1 MIAGASIRTSDL
13 RLEEN
18 YMLDFTGLNWFAIL
32 AATAAGFMLGGI
44 WYGPLFGKAWMNA
57 LGKTEADIQPS
68 PTPFVISFITAL
80 IAAIVLSALI
90 HNLGFTSV
98 LDGVVLGLLVGVGFI
113 ATAMGSDSAF
123 CGWGLPLFLIQSGY
137 RISYSVIMGVIL
149 TAWQ

>member
-1 MIAGASIRTSDL
+1 MIADASIRTSHI
-13 RLEEN
+13 RLEESK
-18 YMLDFTGLNWFAIL
+18 MLDFAGLNWFAIL

-68 PTPFVISFITAL
+68 PAPFIISFFTAL
-80 IAAIVLSALI
+80 ITAIVLAALI

-123 CGWGLPLFLIQSGY
+123 CGWGLKLFLIQSGY
-137 RISYSVIMGVIL
+137 RIAYSVIMGIIL
-149 TAWQ
+149 AAWQ

>member
-1 MIAGASIRTSDL
+1 
-13 RLEEN
+13 
-18 YMLDFTGLNWFAIL
+18 MLDFAGLNWFAIL

-57 LGKTEADIQPS
+57 IGKTEEDIQPT
-68 PTPFVISFITAL
+68 PTPFIISFLTAL
-80 IAAIVLSALI
+80 VTAIVLAALI

-98 LDGVVLGLLVGVGFI
+98 IDGVILGLLVGVGFI

-137 RISYSVIMGVIL
+137 RVSYSVIMGVIL